1 MSSDPTCLSV
11 TDSTDAVAIVR
22 NFDDPEIYK
31 LRDDLLEMGYCAR
44 IFDQEGLSF
53 DKLSSFRLVT
63 QGLLDSTV
71 DVLQQAL
78 TSGIPLYLIGDR
90 LTSVLP
96 TLTPGE
102 RSAWSSLLHLVPL
115 NQTSSPGVIAF
126 STDISNRQPGSILSG
141 RFAEISDFTYTNAV
155 DLARASADATPL
167 ATGAGGDLLVEYP
180 QADSDTGQAR
190 SVSQSF
196 RVVTGSDDDS
206 LTGRKALF
214 QSAACWLLR
223 CSFCD
228 LVHPAVQFSNV
239 PTTVQVGEEFTFN
252 LVVSN
257 NGECIATAT
266 VVTNLLPTGL
276 SLVGAVY
283 NQGLSVDYNDA
294 TRTLIWRVGSVVS
307 GTENSATLN
316 ITVRAVQVGMF
327 HDSACGSANYSI
339 QSGSKCAD
347 FDVEIKSSTAPT
359 PPALALLTT
368 PYGIYELRLLGQ
380 QGVTYQIETSPDLHN
395 WLHWTNAPG
404 PLFYLELPDATAPG
418 AKPRFYRA
426 HWP

>member
-126 STDISNRQPGSILSG
+126 STDLSNRQPGSILSG
-141 RFAEISDFTYTNAV
+141 RFAEISDFTTATPWTARRYLSDRDLSRPAQLVALDQCPRPALLPRTPRCDCSWRQAQVLPRPLAV
-155 DLARASADATPL
+155 MPIAERGSARSTSRWQTAARAL
-167 ATGAGGDLLVEYP
+167 FGW
-180 QADSDTGQAR
+180 AR
-190 SVSQSF
+190 L
-196 RVVTGSDDDS
+196 G
-206 LTGRKALF
+206 
-214 QSAACWLLR
+214 
-223 CSFCD
+223 
-228 LVHPAVQFSNV
+228 PARQR
-239 PTTVQVGEEFTFN
+239 
-252 LVVSN
+252 
-257 NGECIATAT
+257 
-266 VVTNLLPTGL
+266 
-276 SLVGAVY
+276 LVG
-283 NQGLSVDYNDA
+283 
-294 TRTLIWRVGSVVS
+294 
-307 GTENSATLN
+307 
-316 ITVRAVQVGMF
+316 
-327 HDSACGSANYSI
+327 
-339 QSGSKCAD
+339 
-347 FDVEIKSSTAPT
+347 
-359 PPALALLTT
+359 
-368 PYGIYELRLLGQ
+368 
-380 QGVTYQIETSPDLHN
+380 
-395 WLHWTNAPG
+395 
-404 PLFYLELPDATAPG
+404 
-418 AKPRFYRA
+418 
-426 HWP
+426 